1 MYQEITND
9 ILAVGVNDPDI
20 TLFENQYELPEGM
33 AYNSYLIMDEK
44 VCLMDSVDLDVKDE
58 WLNNV
63 KEALNGRTIDYIVV
77 QHMEPDHSGS
87 LGAIIKEYPD
97 VRIKTS
103 AQAAKLIGDFFDED
117 YSDKIDIIK
126 EGDTLSLGSHELT
139 FVAAP
144 MVHWPEVIMTYD
156 KTAKVLFSAD
166 AFGKFGV
173 RESEPDDWA
182 CEARRYYFNI
192 VGKYGIQVQNLLKK
206 VAAFDIEKILALHG
220 PYLPQNEELGFYLD
234 KYQKWSTYTPED
246 EGVAVIFASIHGQG
260 TKQAAHYISEQLEA
274 KGIKAPVTDICNDD
288 MHEGIEDAFRYD
300 RMVLCASSYDADLF
314 TPMITFLNILRIKN
328 YQKRK
333 VGIIEN
339 GAWGPTAGRI
349 MKQTVEGFKDVEIVE
364 PMVTVR
370 GTLKDDSRAAI
381 DKLVEELSQA

>member
-1 MYQEITND
+1 MFEEITKD
-9 ILAVGVNDPDI
+9 ILAVGVNDPN
-20 TLFENQYELPEGM
+20 TTKFENQYDLPEGM

-44 VCLMDSVDLDVKDE
+44 VCLMDSVDADVTDE

-63 KEALNGRTIDYIVV
+63 KEALNGRSIDYIVV

-87 LGAIIKEYPD
+87 LEAIIAAYPD
-97 VRIKTS
+97 MRIVTS
-103 AQAAKLIGDFFDED
+103 AQALKMMGAFFDKD
-117 YSDKIDIIK
+117 YSDKVDIVK
-126 EGDTLSLGSHELT
+126 ENDTLSLGKHELT

-156 KTAKVLFSAD
+156 KTDKVLFSAD

-192 VGKYGIQVQNLLKK
+192 VGKFGVQVQNLLKK
-206 VAAFDIEKILALHG
+206 VSAFDIEKICSLHG
-220 PYLPQNEELGFYLD
+220 PYLPQNEDLAFYLD
-234 KYQKWSTYTPED
+234 KYEKWSSYTPED
-246 EGVAVIFASIHGQG
+246 QGVAVIYASIHGCG
-260 TKQAAHYISEQLEA
+260 TKEAALYISEQLEA

-288 MHEGIEDAFRYD
+288 IHEGVEDAFRYD
-300 RMVLCASSYDADLF
+300 RMVVCASSYDADLF
-314 TPMITFLNILRIKN
+314 TPMTTFLEILRMKN
-328 YQKRK
+328 YQNRK

-339 GAWGPTAGRI
+339 GAWAPTAGRV
-349 MKQTVEGFKDVEIVE
+349 MKSKLEAFKNVEIIE

-370 GTLKDDSRAAI
+370 ASLKDDSKAAI
-381 DKLVEELSQA
+381 DELVAHLS